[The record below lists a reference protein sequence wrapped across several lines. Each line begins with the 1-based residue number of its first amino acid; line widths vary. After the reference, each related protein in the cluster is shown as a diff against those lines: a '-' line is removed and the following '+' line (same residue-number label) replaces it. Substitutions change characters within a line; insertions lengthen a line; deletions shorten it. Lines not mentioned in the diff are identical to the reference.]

1 MATLLFLKNYNNYF
15 NRIIKYQT
23 YSDISSSLDNT
34 NSRSFTNINF
44 DEADGLYTEQVVNW
58 DKTWTP
64 DYMMII
70 SGTSTITIDQRWFII
85 EWQKLRKSQYRA
97 ILKRDVIA
105 DNYNTVINSP
115 TYIEK
120 ATIRNA
126 NDPLLFNKEGMAF
139 NQIKESET
147 PIKDETQC
155 GWVVGYIPSDA
166 FQSSTTI
173 TSNVQL
179 TTASADITVNGL
191 SSWTWW
197 KNTTQNSA
205 FKYLTS
211 DQAANKVGLKVK
223 WDHTEIGYSDSYVDF
238 YGQTLWFNT
247 SSGYLSADTNDW
259 HGQDAS
265 SHQWPSWGNNYHI
278 KGPST
283 YGQYYK
289 TELDASERNAL
300 INQFTNN
307 TFTSYVNACLNS
319 SQTEVGTASEVLQI
333 QNLNG
338 KIIKDSSTNQYY
350 QINITNVSSDNPL
363 TPDYNTS
370 SGQTLID
377 YVRTGVS
384 NASGWSADG
393 TITTGDVLVA
403 LTSPAYAVNLTQI
416 TINCEVT
423 LDSDRYHLSD
433 APYDMFCIPYS
444 DDLWLNDGTN
454 TFKCYKE
461 VAINIAVQ
469 IGKKISGNQTFDI
482 QLLPYCPARHLVVAS
497 PYPYSTIV
505 LTSGKYNEIVVKQN
519 GNITNRLGAVIW
531 CMSSSFAFTRNTPT
545 QYVPTRVSG
554 NTALNKKLSN
564 ELDLY
569 RLTSGNFSGMFEYSV
584 AKSDGVS
591 QFKIE
596 CTYKPFNPYIH
607 VTPVLKG
614 LYGTNYGSLDD
625 MRGLICGGSF
635 SLGQLTSAW
644 SAYELNNVNYQQI
657 FDRQIQNLDVQYDVA
672 KQQSLMSAIAGTFT
686 GTATG
691 GISGAI
697 AGSKVGGG
705 YGAIAGAA
713 IGAVGGGLASGIAGY
728 TDYQNL
734 KKLQEENRSFQTDLY
749 NFNLQN
755 IKAIPES
762 LSKGSAFTINTRIW
776 PMIEYFKATSQE
788 EQALKD
794 KLTYNGMTVMKI
806 GRITDYIISGTKS
819 FIQGKIIRLSD
830 VGESAI
836 ASEIYNEIYK
846 GVFI

>member
-1 MATLLFLKNYNNYF
+1 
-15 NRIIKYQT
+15 
-23 YSDISSSLDNT
+23 
-34 NSRSFTNINF
+34 
-44 DEADGLYTEQVVNW
+44 
-58 DKTWTP
+58 
-64 DYMMII
+64 MMII
-70 SGTSTITIDQRWFII
+70 SGTSSITIDQRWFII
-85 EWQKLRKSQYRA
+85 EWQKTRGKQYRA

-105 DNYNTVINSP
+105 DNYNTVINAP
-115 TYIEK
+115 AYIQK
-120 ATIRNA
+120 ATITNK
-126 NDPLLFNKEGMAF
+126 NNPLLYNKEGMAY
-139 NQIKESET
+139 NQIKISET
-147 PIKDETQC
+147 PIKDETNV

-166 FQSSTTI
+166 FSSSTTI

-179 TTASADITVNGL
+179 TSASADITVNGL
-191 SSWTWW
+191 SNWSWW

-223 WDHTEIGYSDSYVDF
+223 WDHVEIGYSDSYIDF

-247 SSGYLSADTNDW
+247 SSGYLSADTNNW

-265 SHQWPSWGNNYHI
+265 SHVWPSWGNDYHI

-283 YGQYYK
+283 YGHYSK

-300 INQFTNN
+300 INQFTNS
-307 TFTSYVNACLNS
+307 TFTGYVNNCLNS
-319 SQTEVGTASEVLQI
+319 SQTEVGSASEVLQI
-333 QNLNG
+333 QALNG

-350 QINITNVSSDNPL
+350 QINITNVSSDNPI
-363 TPDYNTS
+363 TPSYDTT

-454 TFKCYKE
+454 TFRCYKE

-469 IGKKISGNQTFDI
+469 IGKKLSSNQTFDI
-482 QLLPYCPARHLVVAS
+482 QLLPYCPARHMVVAS
-497 PYPYSTIV
+497 PYPYSTLV
-505 LTSGKYNEIVVKQN
+505 LTSGKYNEIVVRQN
-519 GNITNRLGAVIW
+519 GTITQRLGAVIW
-531 CMSSSFAFTRNTPT
+531 CMSSSFSFTRNTPT
-545 QYVPTRVSG
+545 QSVPSRVP
-554 NTALNKKLSN
+554 NNVALNYKLSN
-564 ELDLY
+564 ELDMY
-569 RLTSGNFSGMFEYSV
+569 RLTSGNFNGMFEYSV

-614 LYGTNYGSLDD
+614 LYGTEYGSLDD

-644 SAYELNNVNYQQI
+644 SAYELNNVNYQAV
-657 FDRQIQNLDVQYDVA
+657 FDRTIQNLDVQYDVA
-672 KQQSLMSAIAGTFT
+672 KQQALVSTFT
-686 GTATG
+686 GALTGGATG
-691 GISGAI
+691 ATTGAM
-697 AGSKVGGG
+697 AGSKIGGG

-713 IGAVGGGLASGIAGY
+713 IGGTLGTGASIAGGVI
-728 TDYQNL
+728 DYQNL
-734 KKLQEENRSFQTDLY
+734 KKLQEENRDFQTDLY
-749 NFNLQN
+749 NYNLQN

-776 PMIEYFKATSQE
+776 PMIEYFKATDE
-788 EQALKD
+788 ETQALKD

-806 GRITDYIISGTKS
+806 GKIADYILNSSIS
-819 FIQGKIIRLSD
+819 FIQGKMIRLLD

-846 GVFI
+846 GVYI

>member
-15 NRIIKYQT
+15 NRIIKYEN
-23 YSDISSSLDNT
+23 YSDFSSSLDNT
-34 NSRSFTNINF
+34 NSKSITGINF
-44 DEADGLYTEQVVNW
+44 DEADGLYTEQIVNW
-58 DKTWTP
+58 DKSFTP

-70 SGTSTITIDQRWFII
+70 DDSYNILQRWFII
-85 EWQKLRKSQYRA
+85 EWEKIRGKQYRA

-105 DNYNTVINSP
+105 DNYTNVTTAP

-120 ATIRNA
+120 ATIRNK
-126 NDPLLFNKEGMAF
+126 NNPLLYNKEGMAY
-139 NQIKESET
+139 NQIKQSET
-147 PIKDETQC
+147 PIKDETQV

-166 FQSSTTI
+166 FKTSTTI
-173 TSNVQL
+173 SSNVQL

-191 SSWTWW
+191 SSWNWW

-211 DQAANKVGLKVK
+211 NQAANKVGLKVR
-223 WDHTEIGYSDSYVDF
+223 WRHTEIGYSDSYVDF

-247 SSGYLSADTNDW
+247 SSGYLSADTNQNT
-259 HGQDAS
+259 GKDAS
-265 SHQWPSWGNNYHI
+265 DLNWPDWANDYHI
-278 KGPST
+278 TGPT
-283 YGQYYK
+283 TAGQYYK
-289 TELDASERNAL
+289 TELTASERNAL
-300 INQFTNN
+300 INQFTNG

-319 SQTEVGTASEVLQI
+319 SQTEVGSASEVSQI
-333 QNLNG
+333 QALNG

-350 QINITNVSSDNPL
+350 QINVTNVSSDNPL
-363 TPDYNTS
+363 TPSYSTS

-377 YVRTGVS
+377 YVRTGVN
-384 NASGWSADG
+384 NASGWSANG

-444 DDLWLNDGTN
+444 DTLWLYDGTH
-454 TFKCYKE
+454 TFRCYKE

-469 IGKKISGNQTFDI
+469 IGKTLSSNQTFDI

-497 PYPYSTIV
+497 PYPYSTLQ

-519 GNITNRLGAVIW
+519 GSITQRLGAVIW
-531 CMSSSFAFTRNTPT
+531 CMTSSFSFTRNTPT
-545 QYVPTRVSG
+545 QYVPSRVPN
-554 NTALNKKLSN
+554 NTALNYKLSN
-564 ELDLY
+564 ELDMY
-569 RLTSGNFSGMFEYSV
+569 RLTSGNFNGMFEYSV

-644 SAYELNNVNYQQI
+644 SAYELNNVNYQAV
-657 FDRQIQNLDVQYDVA
+657 FDRTIQNLDVQYDVA
-672 KQQSLMSAIAGTFT
+672 KSQALVSAIAGTFT
-686 GTATG
+686 GTTSG
-691 GISGAI
+691 GVSGAM
-697 AGSKVGGG
+697 AGAKIGGG
-705 YGAIAGAA
+705 YGAAAGAA
-713 IGAVGGGLASGIAGY
+713 IGAIGGGLASGIAGY
-728 TDYQNL
+728 TDYQNV
-734 KKLQEENRSFQTDLY
+734 KKLQEENRDFQTDLY
-749 NFNLQN
+749 NYNLQN

-776 PMIEYFKATSQE
+776 PMVEYFKATDE
-788 EQALKD
+788 ETQALKD

-806 GRITDYIISGTKS
+806 DTISNYIVSNAKT
-819 FIQGKIIRLSD
+819 FIQGRVIRLAD

-836 ASEIYNEIYK
+836 ASEIYNEIKK
-846 GVFI
+846 GVYI

>member
-1 MATLLFLKNYNNYF
+1 MATLLFLKDYNNYF
-15 NRIIKYQT
+15 NRIIKYQL
-23 YSDISSSLDNT
+23 YSDISSSLTAT
-34 NSRSFTNINF
+34 NSKTVTNVNF
-44 DEADGLYTEQVVNW
+44 DEADGLFTEQVVNW
-58 DKTWTP
+58 DKTFTP
-64 DYMMII
+64 DYLMII
-70 SGTSTITIDQRWFII
+70 DNSTIVQRWFII
-85 EWQKLRKSQYRA
+85 EWEKIRKSQYRA

-105 DNYNTVINSP
+105 DNYTKVINAP
-115 TYIEK
+115 VYIEK
-120 ATIRNA
+120 ATINDS

-147 PIKDETQC
+147 PIKDETQT

-179 TTASADITVNGL
+179 TSASADITVNGL
-191 SSWTWW
+191 SSWSWW

-223 WDHTEIGYSDSYVDF
+223 WSHDEIGYTDSYIDF

-247 SSGYLSADTNDW
+247 SSGYLSADTNDT

-265 SHQWPSWGNNYHI
+265 NPNWPSWGNNYHI

-283 YGQYYK
+283 FGHYYK
-289 TELDASERNAL
+289 DELEASERNAL
-300 INQFTNN
+300 ISQFTNS
-307 TFTSYVNACLNS
+307 TFTGYVNNCLNS

-333 QNLNG
+333 QALNG
-338 KIIKDSSTNQYY
+338 KIIKDNSTNTYY

-363 TPDYNTS
+363 TPSYNTT

-444 DDLWLNDGTN
+444 DTLWLYNGTQ
-454 TFKCYKE
+454 TYRCYKE
-461 VAINIAVQ
+461 VAINMAVQ
-469 IGKKISGNQTFDI
+469 IGKKLSSNQTFDI
-482 QLLPYCPARHLVVAS
+482 QLLPYCPARHLVTAS
-497 PYPYSTIV
+497 PYPYSTIN
-505 LTSGKYNEIVVKQN
+505 LSSGKYNEIVVRS
-519 GNITNRLGAVIW
+519 GSTITDRLGAVIW
-531 CMSSSFAFTRNTPT
+531 CMSSSFAFTKN
-545 QYVPTRVSG
+545 QSISVPSRTS
-554 NTALNKKLSN
+554 NTALNYKLSN

-569 RLTSGNFSGMFEYSV
+569 RLTSGNFSGMFEFSP
-584 AKSDGVS
+584 AKSYGIN

-625 MRGLICGGSF
+625 MRGLICGGTF

-672 KQQSLMSAIAGTFT
+672 KQQARWSAISGTFT
-686 GTATG
+686 GAATG

-697 AGSKVGGG
+697 AGSKIGGG

-713 IGAVGGGLASGIAGY
+713 IGTVGGGLASGLAGAA
-728 TDYQNL
+728 DYRNL
-734 KKLQEENRSFQTDLY
+734 QRLQDENRDFQTDLFNY
-749 NFNLQN
+749 NLQN

-776 PMIEYFKATSQE
+776 PMVEYFKATSQE

-806 GRITDYIISGTKS
+806 SNISNYQSNQGLS
-819 FIQGKIIRLSD
+819 FIQGKLIRLLD

-836 ASEIYNEIYK
+836 VSEIYKEINK

>member
-1 MATLLFLKNYNNYF
+1 
-15 NRIIKYQT
+15 
-23 YSDISSSLDNT
+23 
-34 NSRSFTNINF
+34 
-44 DEADGLYTEQVVNW
+44 
-58 DKTWTP
+58 
-64 DYMMII
+64 MMII
-70 SGTSTITIDQRWFII
+70 SGTSTISIDQRWFII
-85 EWQKLRKSQYRA
+85 EWQKIRGKQYRA

-105 DNYNTVINSP
+105 DNYENVTTAP

-120 ATIRNA
+120 ATIRNK
-126 NDPLLFNKEGMAF
+126 NNPLLYNKEGMAY
-139 NQIKESET
+139 NQIKISET
-147 PIKDETQC
+147 PIKDETQV
-155 GWVVGYIPSDA
+155 GWVVGYIPSDS
-166 FQSSTTI
+166 FKTSTTI
-173 TSNVQL
+173 SSNVQL

-191 SSWTWW
+191 SSWNWW

-211 DQAANKVGLKVK
+211 NQAANKVGLKVR
-223 WDHTEIGYSDSYVDF
+223 WRHTEIGYSDSYVDF

-247 SSGYLSADTNDW
+247 SSGYLSADTN
-259 HGQDAS
+259 HNTGQDAS
-265 SHQWPSWGNNYHI
+265 DLNWPAWADNYHI
-278 KGPST
+278 TGPT
-283 YGQYYK
+283 TAGQYYK
-289 TELDASERNAL
+289 TELTASERNAL

-307 TFTSYVNACLNS
+307 TFTGYVNNCLNS
-319 SQTEVGTASEVLQI
+319 SQTEVGSASEVLQI
-333 QNLNG
+333 QALNG

-370 SGQTLID
+370 SGQILID
-377 YVRTGVS
+377 YVRTGVN
-384 NASGWSADG
+384 NASGWSANG

-444 DDLWLNDGTN
+444 NDLWLNDGTN
-454 TFKCYKE
+454 TFRCYKE

-469 IGKKISGNQTFDI
+469 IGKAITGNQTFDI

-497 PYPYSTIV
+497 PYPYSTLQ

-519 GNITNRLGAVIW
+519 GSITQRLGAVIW
-531 CMSSSFAFTRNTPT
+531 CMTSSFSFTRNTPT
-545 QYVPTRVSG
+545 QYVPNRVPN
-554 NTALNKKLSN
+554 NTALNYKLSN
-564 ELDLY
+564 ELDMF
-569 RLTSGNFSGMFEYSV
+569 RLTSGNFNGMFEYSV

-614 LYGTNYGSLDD
+614 LYGSNYGSLDD

-644 SAYELNNVNYQQI
+644 SAYELNNVNYQAV
-657 FDRQIQNLDVQYDVA
+657 FDRTIQNLDVQYDIA
-672 KQQSLMSAIAGTFT
+672 KQQALTSAIT
-686 GTATG
+686 GTITG
-691 GISGAI
+691 TSSGSISGAMV
-697 AGSKVGGG
+697 GSKVGGG
-705 YGAIAGAA
+705 YGAVAGAV
-713 IGAVGGGLASGIAGY
+713 IGGVAGGVASGVAGGM
-728 TDYQNL
+728 DYRNV
-734 KKLQEENRSFQTDLY
+734 KALQEENRDFQTDLY
-749 NFNLQN
+749 NYNLQN

-776 PMIEYFKATSQE
+776 PMIEYFKATDE
-788 EQALKD
+788 ETQALKD

-806 GRITDYIISGTKS
+806 DIINNYLASNTKT
-819 FIQGKIIRLSD
+819 FIQGRVIRLAN

-836 ASEIYNEIYK
+836 ASEIYNEIKK
-846 GVFI
+846 GVYI

>member
-1 MATLLFLKNYNNYF
+1 
-15 NRIIKYQT
+15 
-23 YSDISSSLDNT
+23 
-34 NSRSFTNINF
+34 
-44 DEADGLYTEQVVNW
+44 
-58 DKTWTP
+58 
-64 DYMMII
+64 MMILGDSNAI
-70 SGTSTITIDQRWFII
+70 LQRWFVI
-85 EWQKLRKSQYRA
+85 EWEKIRGKQYRA

-105 DNYNTVINSP
+105 DNYTNVTTAP

-120 ATIRNA
+120 ATIRNK
-126 NDPLLFNKEGMAF
+126 NNPLLYNKEGMAY
-139 NQIKESET
+139 NQVKISET
-147 PIKDETQC
+147 PIKDETQV
-155 GWVVGYIPSDA
+155 GWVVGYIPSDS

-191 SSWTWW
+191 SNWSWW

-211 DQAANKVGLKVK
+211 NQAANKVGLKVR
-223 WDHTEIGYSDSYVDF
+223 WRHTEIGYSDSYVDF

-247 SSGYLSADTNDW
+247 SSGYLSADTNDNS
-259 HGQDAS
+259 GQDAS
-265 SHQWPSWGNNYHI
+265 SLNWPSWADNYHI
-278 KGPST
+278 TGPT
-283 YGQYYK
+283 TAGQYYK
-289 TELDASERNAL
+289 TELTQSERNAL

-307 TFTSYVNACLNS
+307 TFTGYVNACLNS
-319 SQTEVGTASEVLQI
+319 SQTEVGSASEVLQI
-333 QNLNG
+333 QALNG

-350 QINITNVSSDNPL
+350 QINVTNISSDNPIA
-363 TPDYNTS
+363 PNYNTS

-377 YVRTGVS
+377 YVRTGVN
-384 NASGWSADG
+384 NASGWSANA

-444 DDLWLNDGTN
+444 DDLWLYDGTN
-454 TFKCYKE
+454 TFRCYKE
-461 VAINIAVQ
+461 VALNIAVQ
-469 IGKKISGNQTFDI
+469 IGKKISSNGTFDI

-497 PYPYSTIV
+497 PYPYSTLQ

-519 GNITNRLGAVIW
+519 GSITQRLGAVIW
-531 CMSSSFAFTRNTPT
+531 CMTSSFSFTRSTPT
-545 QYVPTRVSG
+545 QSVPSRVPN
-554 NTALNKKLSN
+554 NTALNYKLSN
-564 ELDLY
+564 ELDMY
-569 RLTSGNFSGMFEYSV
+569 RLTSGNFNGMFEYSV

-644 SAYELNNVNYQQI
+644 SAYELNNVNYQAV
-657 FDRQIQNLDVQYDVA
+657 FDRTIQNLDVQYDVA
-672 KQQSLMSAIAGTFT
+672 KTQALVGAIAGTFT
-686 GTATG
+686 GTTSG
-691 GISGAI
+691 GVSGAMTGAKI
-697 AGSKVGGG
+697 GGG
-705 YGAIAGAA
+705 YGAAAGA
-713 IGAVGGGLASGIAGY
+713 IVGAAAGGITSGIAGA
-728 TDYQNL
+728 TDYRNV
-734 KKLQEENRSFQTDLY
+734 KALQEENRDFQIDLY
-749 NFNLQN
+749 NYNLQN

-776 PMIEYFKATSQE
+776 PMIEYFKATDE
-788 EQALKD
+788 ETQALKD

-806 GRITDYIISGTKS
+806 DTMNNYIVSGSKT
-819 FIQGKIIRLSD
+819 FIQGRVIRLAD

-836 ASEIYNEIYK
+836 ASEIYNEIKK
-846 GVFI
+846 GVYI